1 MSEYPPTSIVLAK
14 VKGYPAWPAMVLD
27 ESLLP
32 EHISNKKPKSKT
44 NHPTTTIGTT
54 IGTTPI
60 SSPSKKKPSIIVP
73 VRFFSD
79 DTYIWININDLKPL
93 TKQMI
98 QDYFSTSSK
107 KRRIDNLLQTAYEL
121 ANDPPEMELFIE
133 YGSKGAPPPPMEE
146 ENEEEEEEKT
156 TSKSPVKKKVKKVV
170 KEKEKAKAKAKAKA
184 KPKPKPKAK
193 AKQLPI
199 VKPKTKDI
207 KESIIENDPDWGLE
221 EFNQYNKQL
230 GNYIFDSE
238 QEQIKNFTK
247 LQSSLSLSSLSSI
260 NSIQNNKIID
270 KFKSIENDLINYLLL
285 SLNTD
290 SSNSLSMKNEIII
303 KLLND
308 LSINI
313 IPKLPKN
320 IIIKSKLLRVL
331 ILSIRKPKP
340 KPKPNDELKNIK
352 SIIQNILH
360 GLSIDIRE
368 NTEEEIIKSNKDN
381 NNNSNNNKESS
392 VSQTPEP
399 ERQQQQKE
407 QVEDSLMKNGDQNNP
422 IEID

>member
-44 NHPTTTIGTT
+44 NHPTTTT

-133 YGSKGAPPPPMEE
+133 YGSKGAPPPMEE
-146 ENEEEEEEKT
+146 EEEEKEEKT

-170 KEKEKAKAKAKAKA
+170 KEKAKAKAKAKA
-184 KPKPKPKAK
+184 KPKPKAK
-193 AKQLPI
+193 SKQLPI

-247 LQSSLSLSSLSSI
+247 LQSSLSSSSSSSLSSI
-260 NSIQNNKIID
+260 NSIHNNKIID

-340 KPKPNDELKNIK
+340 KPNDELKNIK

-368 NTEEEIIKSNKDN
+368 NTEEEIIKSNKD
-381 NNNSNNNKESS
+381 NNKESS

-422 IEID
+422 IEIE